1 MNTSE
6 ILLAKSIESVTLA
19 IELYNKPLIKYRT
32 ESVVILLVNSWEN
45 LLKALIRK
53 KKWAKIYDKK
63 TDSSKPFDEC
73 LECVKSNLGKA
84 YSSDWYES
92 TKILYKERC
101 KIIHYHKGL
110 ALVDYSI
117 IQANILFLKD
127 FVQTHF
133 NKSIVKDKNWYVLPI
148 ASEIPF
154 TDFDFIKHTSSL
166 RKISPEIKNYIEKV
180 VKIHD
185 QQTNVP
191 SGKGVLMNVR
201 VSLENVS
208 RIKNADVVTGVDN
221 QGGKTKVLIEQNIKL
236 SNTGKEIQIK
246 EFKEKLEKYK
256 YHHRDILKTSGKIQ
270 GHTQKAFNA
279 FMKKIRDNPAIAFN
293 WANFS
298 PIFPMKISD
307 KYTYTED
314 ILEEYEKYLRN
325 NP

>member
-1 MNTSE
+1 LTTSE

-53 KKWAKIYDKK
+53 KKWAKIYNKK

-73 LECVKSNLGKA
+73 LECVKSNLGKT

-92 TKILYKERC
+92 TNILYKERC

-110 ALVDYSI
+110 SLVDYSI

-133 NKSIVKDKNWYVLPI
+133 NRSIVKDKNWYVLPI

-180 VKIHD
+180 IKIHD
-185 QQTNVP
+185 QQTNTAL
-191 SGKGVLMNVR
+191 SKGVLMNVR

-208 RIKNADVVTGVDN
+208 RIKYADMVTGVDN

-236 SNTGKEIQIK
+236 SNTGKEVQIK

-256 YHHRDILKTSGKIQ
+256 YHYRDVQEASKKIQ
-270 GHTQKAFNA
+270 GHTHRAFTA
-279 FMKKIRDNPAIAFN
+279 FMKKIRDNSTIAFN
-293 WANFS
+293 WGTFS
-298 PIFPMKISD
+298 QIFPMKIAD
-307 KYTYTED
+307 KYTYAEE
-314 ILEEYEKYLRN
+314 ILGEYQKYLRN
-325 NP
+325 NS